1 MSFSAALGAGEFR
14 PQSRVN
20 FGAVDEVRPT
30 MGVFVAFEGGDGV
43 GKSTQIQL
51 ARDWVSSQGWQVVT
65 TREPGGTALGD
76 SLRELLLHAEEDV
89 SPRAEA
95 LLFAADRAQH
105 AAQVIIPAINAGK
118 VVITDRFM
126 ASSVAYQGNG
136 RALGAAEIRDLS
148 LWATGGLVPN
158 LTVLLDMDPALAAS
172 RQAADPQLGEP
183 DRIEAAGL
191 EFQARVRQE
200 FLKMAQ
206 GNDSWL
212 VVDATLSREEI
223 ARQVRLRLAQLLPV
237 ITAW

>member
-1 MSFSAALGAGEFR
+1 M
-14 PQSRVN
+14 
-20 FGAVDEVRPT
+20 
-30 MGVFVAFEGGDGV
+30 
-43 GKSTQIQL
+43 
-51 ARDWVSSQGWQVVT
+51 SSQGWQVVT
-65 TREPGGTALGD
+65 TREPGGTTLGD

-183 DRIEAAGL
+183 DRMEAAGL

>member
-1 MSFSAALGAGEFR
+1 
-14 PQSRVN
+14 
-20 FGAVDEVRPT
+20 

-148 LWATGGLVPN
+148 LWATGGQIADFRR
-158 LTVLLDMDPALAAS
+158 TQ
-172 RQAADPQLGEP
+172 RQIAICVAVGN
-183 DRIEAAGL
+183 RGVAGYGSGAGG
-191 EFQARVRQE
+191 FAPGGGSS
-200 FLKMAQ
+200 A
-206 GNDSWL
+206 G
-212 VVDATLSREEI
+212 
-223 ARQVRLRLAQLLPV
+223 
-237 ITAW
+237 